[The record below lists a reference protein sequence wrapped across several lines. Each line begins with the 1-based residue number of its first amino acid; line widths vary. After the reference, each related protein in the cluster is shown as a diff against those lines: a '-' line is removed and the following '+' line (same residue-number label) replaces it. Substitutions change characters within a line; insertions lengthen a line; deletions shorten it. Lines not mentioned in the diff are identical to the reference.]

1 MKNKK
6 LIRWCPLVF
15 TAAFA
20 LFCTLL
26 RALQLKRELL
36 VSGSVGAGSSTAL
49 TVLTLLFLALLPLL
63 LRPLKKR
70 GDCAQVFTGEL
81 TPCVLQLLAAA
92 GLIVGNLLLW
102 LSDSAPVSA
111 LYVQTPEVTRVLSA
125 MLPPLGIV
133 SGLCIGAFAL
143 ACRAGK
149 RPTPLLYMAA
159 SVYLIVRL
167 ILCFQS
173 WNTDP
178 SIWNYCFQLLAAISC
193 MLATFQLAGFCFGR
207 GRRRVSLYWCLC
219 AVVFCSIN
227 VADTVLRSSADD
239 IVVNFALLLSLA
251 VSAVQLLFARKKR
264 PS

>member
-1 MKNKK
+1 MTKKK
-6 LIRWCPLVF
+6 LIRWYPLVF
-15 TAAFA
+15 AAVFA
-20 LFCTLL
+20 LCGALL
-26 RALQLKRELL
+26 RCVQLKRELL
-36 VSGSVGAGSSTAL
+36 IYGSVGTRSSTAL
-49 TVLTLLFLALLPLL
+49 SVLTLLFLALLPLF

-70 GDCAQVFTGEL
+70 GDCSQVFPPAAV
-81 TPCVLQLLAAA
+81 PCALQLLAAA

-102 LSDSAPVSA
+102 LGDSEPIAAV
-111 LYVQTPEVTRVLSA
+111 YVQSPEVTRVLSA
-125 MLPPLGIV
+125 MLPPLGVV

-143 ACRAGK
+143 ACKAGR
-149 RPTPLLYMAA
+149 RPTPLLYMVA

-193 MLATFQLAGFCFGR
+193 MLATFQLAGFSFGK

-227 VADTVLRSSADD
+227 VPDTILRSGADD
-239 IVVNFALLLSLA
+239 IIVNFSLLLSLS
-251 VSAVQLLFARKKR
+251 VSSVQLLFARRKR
-264 PS
+264 SS